1 MGEHITQIEEGLDHK
16 GGEIRDDIH
25 LEVKMESLMVYKNQ
39 VCLSGTCEEGIYRS
53 IWYDSNEFLRWI
65 DKDTIKDIKQKLI
78 KNIKQL

>member
-16 GGEIRDDIH
+16 GEVLNDIH
-25 LEVKMESLMVYKNQ
+25 LEVKMESLMVYRNR

-53 IWYDSNEFLRWI
+53 IWYDSYEFLKWI

-78 KNIKQL
+78 KEIIKL